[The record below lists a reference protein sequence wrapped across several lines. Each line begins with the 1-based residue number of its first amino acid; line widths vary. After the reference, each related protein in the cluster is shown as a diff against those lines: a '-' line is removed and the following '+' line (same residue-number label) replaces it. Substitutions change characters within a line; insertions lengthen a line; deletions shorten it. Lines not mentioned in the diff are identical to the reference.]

1 MIIETT
7 TKKHSSNLQTET
19 QITSGVAPWL
29 IKLVYPFAKYFLM
42 PFFFRKIVVTGQENI
57 PSEGAVIV
65 APTHRSRWDA
75 LIVPYAT
82 GRLVSNRDPHFMVS
96 ANEISGIQGWFIT
109 RLGGFPID
117 THHPAFSS
125 LKHSFDLL
133 CQGEMVVIFP
143 EGNIFRT
150 ETVQPLKRG
159 VAKIALEVAIAR
171 SAPLSVIAKPENT
184 INILPV
190 SVKYSEK
197 IPQRGCS
204 VEVKI
209 GKCLNINEYPADS
222 SRENS
227 MRLTKDLENALK
239 AIHEQ

>member
-1 MIIETT
+1 MTTETQI
-7 TKKHSSNLQTET
+7 KQNQSNLQTET

-29 IKLVYPFAKYFLM
+29 TKIVYPFAKYFLM
-42 PFFFRKIVVTGQENI
+42 PFFFKKITVTGQENI
-57 PSEGAVIV
+57 PTEGAVII

-82 GRLVSNRDPHFMVS
+82 GRLVSSRDPHFMVS
-96 ANEISGIQGWFIT
+96 ANEIKGIQGWFIT

-117 THHPAFSS
+117 TSHPGFSS

-133 CQGEMVVIFP
+133 SQGKMVVIFP

-150 ETVQPLKRG
+150 DTVNPLKRG
-159 VAKIALEVAIAR
+159 VAKIALEVAIAH
-171 SAPLSVIAKPENT
+171 PEKT
-184 INILPV
+184 IKILPV
-190 SVKYSEK
+190 SLKYSEK

-209 GKCLNINEYPADS
+209 GECLKVNEYPADS

-227 MRLTKDLENALK
+227 LQLTRDLENSLK
-239 AIHEQ
+239 AIHES